1 MATVDHDKVVRLVR
15 KRTAAE
21 PAARVAGGE
30 ETRSATTMKAR
41 RDARND

>member
-15 KRTAAE
+15 KRTAE

-30 ETRSATTMKAR
+30 ETRSATTIKAR